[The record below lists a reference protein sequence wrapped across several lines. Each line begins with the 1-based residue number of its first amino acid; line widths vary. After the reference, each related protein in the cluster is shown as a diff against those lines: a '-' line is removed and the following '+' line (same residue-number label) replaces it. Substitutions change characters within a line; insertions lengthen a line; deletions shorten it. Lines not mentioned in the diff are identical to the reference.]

1 MRFMVRF
8 GIEIGYMHA
17 EQSHVTIHIKWQLT
31 LVLAKVDYQQEQEQK
46 QHSLRLYHVL
56 LIYLFF
62 WFTHF
67 SPLSLSLSFHFC
79 LPSSLWSHLACI
91 HSTDF
96 SHRPFHLK
104 VKIPNELCVCDHDDG
119 QQPGQQL
126 QAKCI
131 AVYGY
136 GRIAYRLCFVAHST
150 RTFSDGH

>member
-62 WFTHF
+62 WFAHF
-67 SPLSLSLSFHFC
+67 SPLSLSPSLSISVYLLLFDRIWHAYIR
-79 LPSSLWSHLACI
+79 LTLAI
-91 HSTDF
+91 DHS
-96 SHRPFHLK
+96 
-104 VKIPNELCVCDHDDG
+104 I
-119 QQPGQQL
+119 
-126 QAKCI
+126 
-131 AVYGY
+131 
-136 GRIAYRLCFVAHST
+136 
-150 RTFSDGH
+150 